1 MRLIPKIPDEA
12 FVFLGR
18 AEPALRATPRKRGS
32 PNGAQR
38 SQAGVGMSSRIYFD
52 HSATTPLDPRVL
64 EAMGPFLSGA
74 YGNPS
79 SLHQEG
85 RAARAAV
92 DKARAQ
98 VAALIG
104 ATPDEIIFTAS
115 GTEADNLALI
125 GVVRASGK
133 PGHVVTSTIEHAAIL
148 ETCKFLASGGT
159 KITHLPVDA
168 EGIVRPD
175 GLLRAL
181 KSTVTVVSVMAAN
194 NVVGTIQPIEELAQL
209 TKLHGVLFHTDA
221 VQAGG
226 KIPLDVNRLQV
237 DLLSLSA
244 HKLHGPKGVGALYV
258 RKGVELSPTVFGG
271 GQERGLRSA
280 TENVAGIVG
289 FGAAAE
295 IARKELAEE
304 AARLAGL
311 REYIAAEILRNFP
324 NAYLLGHPTE
334 RLPGHLSFGF
344 RGQERAVGE
353 LLEALD
359 QAGAAA
365 SAGSACSAS
374 HSGEPSRVLLATG
387 YDVESARGLV
397 RVSLGRF
404 NTQQEVDRFLDVLSS
419 AVSALPAAAV
429 SASLPGL
436 ANPAEVAFA

>member
-1 MRLIPKIPDEA
+1 
-12 FVFLGR
+12 
-18 AEPALRATPRKRGS
+18 
-32 PNGAQR
+32 
-38 SQAGVGMSSRIYFD
+38 MSSRIYFD
-52 HSATTPLDPRVL
+52 HSATTPLDPRAL
-64 EAMGPFLSGA
+64 EAMGPFLGGA

-104 ATPDEIIFTAS
+104 AMPDEIIFTAS

-125 GVVRASGK
+125 GAVRASSK
-133 PGHVVTSTIEHAAIL
+133 PGHVVTTAIEHAAIL
-148 ETCKFLASGGT
+148 DTCKFLASGGT
-159 KITHLPVDA
+159 KITHLRVDA
-168 EGIVRPD
+168 DGLVRPN

-181 KSTVTVVSVMAAN
+181 QSNITAVSVMAAN

-258 RKGVELSPTVFGG
+258 RKGTGLAPIIFGG

-295 IARKELAEE
+295 IAQEELDQE
-304 AARLAGL
+304 AKRLAGF
-311 REYIAAEILRNFP
+311 RDYIATEVLRTFP
-324 NAYLLGHPTE
+324 NAYLFGHPTE
-334 RLPGHLSFGF
+334 RLPGHLSFGL
-344 RGQERAVGE
+344 RGQEREVGK
-353 LLEALD
+353 LLAALD
-359 QAGAAA
+359 QAGVAV
-365 SAGSACSAS
+365 SAGSACNAN
-374 HSGEPSRVLLATG
+374 HSGEPSSVLLAMG
-387 YDVESARGLV
+387 YDAESARGLI
-397 RVSLGRF
+397 RISMGRF

-419 AVSALPAAAV
+419 AVSTLPGTAV
-429 SASLPGL
+429 SASLPAL
-436 ANPAEVAFA
+436 ANSAEVAFEHAADCALP

>member
-1 MRLIPKIPDEA
+1 
-12 FVFLGR
+12 
-18 AEPALRATPRKRGS
+18 
-32 PNGAQR
+32 
-38 SQAGVGMSSRIYFD
+38 MSSRIYFD

-64 EAMGPFLSGA
+64 EAMGPFLGGA

-85 RAARAAV
+85 RVARAAV
-92 DKARAQ
+92 DKSRAQ

-125 GVVRASGK
+125 GAVRASGK
-133 PGHVVTSTIEHAAIL
+133 PGHVVTSAIEHAAIL
-148 ETCKFLASGGT
+148 KTCKFLASGGT
-159 KITHLPVDA
+159 KITRLPVDA
-168 EGIVRPD
+168 DGLVRPD

-181 KSTVTVVSVMAAN
+181 QSSVTVVSVMAAN
-194 NVVGTIQPIEELAQL
+194 NVVGTIQPIEELAQFA
-209 TKLHGVLFHTDA
+209 KLHGVLFHTDA

-244 HKLHGPKGVGALYV
+244 HKLHGPKGVGALYF
-258 RKGVELSPTVFGG
+258 RKGTGLAPIIFGG

-295 IARKELAEE
+295 LTRKELNQE

-311 REYIAAEILRNFP
+311 REYIATEVLRNFP
-324 NAYLLGHPTE
+324 NAYLYGHPTK

-344 RGQERAVGE
+344 RGQEREVGK
-353 LLEALD
+353 LLDALD
-359 QAGAAA
+359 QAGVAV
-365 SAGSACSAS
+365 SAGSACSAN
-374 HSGEPSRVLLATG
+374 HSGEPSSVLLAMG
-387 YDVESARGLV
+387 YDAESARGLI

-404 NTQQEVDRFLDVLSS
+404 STQQEVDCFLDVLSS
-419 AVSALPAAAV
+419 AVSTLSDTAR
-429 SASLPGL
+429 SASLAGL
-436 ANPAEVAFA
+436 TNPAEVAFA

>member
-1 MRLIPKIPDEA
+1 
-12 FVFLGR
+12 
-18 AEPALRATPRKRGS
+18 
-32 PNGAQR
+32 
-38 SQAGVGMSSRIYFD
+38 MSSRIYFD

-64 EAMGPFLSGA
+64 EAMGPFLGGA

-85 RAARAAV
+85 RVARAAV
-92 DKARAQ
+92 DRARAQ
-98 VAALIG
+98 VAELVG
-104 ATPDEIIFTAS
+104 AEPDEIIFAAS

-125 GVVRASGK
+125 GAVRASGK
-133 PGHVVTSTIEHAAIL
+133 PGHVVTSAIEHAAIL

-159 KITHLPVDA
+159 RITHLPVDT
-168 EGIVRPD
+168 EGLVRPE
-175 GLLRAL
+175 GLLHAL
-181 KSTVTVVSVMAAN
+181 QSNVTVVSVMAAN
-194 NVVGTIQPIEELAQL
+194 NVVGTIQPIEELAHF

-226 KIPLDVNRLQV
+226 KIPLDVNRLQI

-258 RKGVELSPTVFGG
+258 RKGTGLAPIIFGG

-295 IARKELAEE
+295 IARKELTEE
-304 AARLAGL
+304 ATRLAGL
-311 REYIAAEILRNFP
+311 REFIATEVLRNFP
-324 NAYLLGHPTE
+324 NAYLFGHPTE

-344 RGQERAVGE
+344 RGREREVGK

-359 QAGAAA
+359 QAGVAV
-365 SAGSACSAS
+365 SAGSACSAI
-374 HSGEPSRVLLATG
+374 HSGEPSNVLLAMG
-387 YDVESARGLV
+387 YDAERSRGLI
-397 RVSLGRF
+397 RISLGRF
-404 NTQQEVDRFLDVLSS
+404 NTQDEVDRFLHVLSS
-419 AVSALPAAAV
+419 AVSALPAIAER
-429 SASLPGL
+429 ASLARL